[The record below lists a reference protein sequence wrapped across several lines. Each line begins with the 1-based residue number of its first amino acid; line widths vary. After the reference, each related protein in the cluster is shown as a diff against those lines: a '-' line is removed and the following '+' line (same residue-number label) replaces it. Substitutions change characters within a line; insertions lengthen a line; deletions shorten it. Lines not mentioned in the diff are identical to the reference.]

1 MTISERVKALRKELK
16 LSQTEFG
23 EKIGVK
29 RDVISNIELERA
41 PVKDL
46 VIRMI
51 CRTFNVNP
59 LWLEKGEGEM
69 FLETPDSILEDL
81 TVEFDLSPTEK
92 NIVTNYL
99 RMSPEDRRKVSELLR
114 KLLGE

>member
-1 MTISERVKALRKELK
+1 MSVSERIRILRKQLK
-16 LSQTEFG
+16 LSQEAFG
-23 EKIGVK
+23 ERIGVSK
-29 RDVISNIELERA
+29 GVIVNIELERA

-46 VIRMI
+46 TLKMI

-59 LWLEKGEGEM
+59 LWLENGEGEM
-69 FLETPDSILEDL
+69 FLETPDTILDDL
-81 TVEFDLSPTEK
+81 AIEFDLSPTEK

-99 RMSPEDRRKVSELLR
+99 SMSPEDRRKVSDLLH

>member
-1 MTISERVKALRKELK
+1 MTTSQRVKEIRKALN
-16 LSQTEFG
+16 LSQEAFG
-23 EKIGVK
+23 EKLGVSK
-29 RDVISNIELERA
+29 GVIVNIELERA
-41 PVKDL
+41 PLKDL
-46 VIRMI
+46 MFKHI

-69 FLETPDSILEDL
+69 FLETPDSVLEDL
-81 TVEFDLSPTEK
+81 TIEYDLSPTEK

-99 RMSPEDRRKVSELLR
+99 KMSPEDRRKVSELLR

>member
-1 MTISERVKALRKELK
+1 MSVSERIRVLRKELN
-16 LSQTEFG
+16 LSQEAFG
-23 EKIGVK
+23 ERIGVSK
-29 RDVISNIELERA
+29 GVIVNLELERA
-41 PVKDL
+41 PAKEL
-46 VIRMI
+46 MLKMI

-69 FLETPDSILEDL
+69 FLDVPDSILDDL
-81 TVEFDLSPTEK
+81 AIEFDLSPTEK

-99 RMSPEDRRKVSELLR
+99 RMSPEDRRKVSDLLH

>member
-1 MTISERVKALRKELK
+1 MTVPQRIKEVRKTLK
-16 LSQTEFG
+16 LSQEAFG
-23 EKIGVK
+23 EKLGVK
-29 RDVISNIELERA
+29 RDVIANIELERA

-59 LWLEKGEGEM
+59 LWLESGEGEM
-69 FLETPDSILEDL
+69 FLDLPDVMLDDL
-81 TVEFDLSPTEK
+81 AIEFDLYTSEK

-99 RMSPEDRRKVSELLR
+99 RMSPEDRRKVSDLLH